1 MKKTMPM
8 EISAENEALKP
19 GIIAEILPTI
29 RRNCLIADARHSG
42 LYSLCGLFLRM
53 KDLYNWEQGNPP
65 WSPTREEHL
74 IQWIDTKETNW
85 LGCLDEPYEPI
96 VLESRSVD
104 CLDSPKVNRHLFP
117 LGYYYGAGYG
127 RGMTPTFFLGVIR
140 DQFRLKNF
148 EVIILDRE
156 LALDLS
162 LVPAQRQ
169 GRVIVIRREPLRF
182 FLWAKI
188 QETEQWEREATSMAL
203 AYYGWKPDR
212 PPEEQLEPILEAEA
226 ETILY
231 HELGEALD
239 RTLPRGLWKKL
250 LQKFPFSRIELYLR
264 TLKDL
269 LGDTHPQGTLQHI
282 IQKEKSGSLAFYLSN
297 LKGLRRSLFPEIA
310 TGVKK
315 FKSNQDWE
323 DIRRAAREGRRRMI
337 LQSRRIVSMAEEY
350 LPERENEFTERF
362 DLEFFKPLGL

>member
-1 MKKTMPM
+1 MSNITTL
-8 EISAENEALKP
+8 EISP
-19 GIIAEILPTI
+19 GNQPPVPEIITEILPTI
-29 RRNCLIADARHSG
+29 QKNCLIADARHSG
-42 LYSLCGLFLRM
+42 MYSLCGLFLRM

-74 IQWIDTKETNW
+74 IKWIDTKETNW
-85 LGCLDEPYEPI
+85 LGCLDEPFEPI
-96 VLESRSVD
+96 VLKNRPLD
-104 CLDSPKVNRHLFP
+104 CLNSQKINRHLLP

-127 RGMTPTFFLGVIR
+127 RGMAPTFFLGAIR
-140 DQFRLKNF
+140 HQCRLKNF
-148 EVIILDRE
+148 EVIVLDRE

-169 GRVIVIRREPLRF
+169 GRLIVVRREPLRF

-203 AYYGWKPDR
+203 AYYGWKTDR
-212 PPEEQLEPILEAEA
+212 SPEEQLEPILDAEA
-226 ETILY
+226 ETILH

-239 RTLPRGLWKKL
+239 RTIPRGLWKKL

-269 LGDTHPQGTLQHI
+269 LGDTHPQGTLAHI

-315 FKSNQDWE
+315 FKSSGDWD
-323 DIRRAAREGRRRMI
+323 DIRRAGRVGRRRMI
-337 LQSRRIVSMAEEY
+337 LHSRRIVSMAGEY
-350 LPERENEFTERF
+350 LPDRENEFSERF